1 MTTQWSRV
9 VTEPTSTLVPQTTV
23 LQVLQETTVSPNPP
37 TNTPQ
42 TNTPQRPQSIQTTPV
57 IVDSPKSLTDEKR
70 IMQNTLWSVNDKA
83 FFVVSSNYHNK
94 NSQRPMGFYMSEN
107 LDKALSRFYVKVNYK
122 NLHGDFQQG
131 WVNVT
136 QMKSFK
142 KEQFDTP
149 LGQSTKGFVYKIMEN
164 LNRKIVGNM
173 NRDHQNHRGQRGD
186 HSRGSYHGQRGDH
199 SRGSYHRQ
207 RGGGRGRG
215 SYRGQRGGH
224 YHQPQENQNQPQET
238 LPQENN

>member
-1 MTTQWSRV
+1 MNTTSNKMTTQWSRV

-23 LQVLQETTVSPNPP
+23 LQVLRETVSPNPP

-42 TNTPQRPQSIQTTPV
+42 TNTPQSIQTTPV
-57 IVDSPKSLTDEKR
+57 IVDSPKSVTDEKR

-131 WVNVT
+131 WINVT

-164 LNRKIVGNM
+164 LNRKIVGNNM
-173 NRDHQNHRGQRGD
+173 NRDHQNHRGQQRG
-186 HSRGSYHGQRGDH
+186 RGQRG
-199 SRGSYHRQ
+199 RG
-207 RGGGRGRG
+207 
-215 SYRGQRGGH
+215 RGQRGGH
-224 YHQPQENQNQPQET
+224 YNHQEQRGRHYNHQHQENHSNPQPQPQENE
-238 LPQENN
+238 ENN